1 MRNSWGAALAA
12 CAVEVAV
19 VLAAAR
25 TAAAD
30 PTEIRTVG
38 LGLRAGGAAAPE
50 GRFLFDGGLDG
61 TYRPW
66 PHSGLGAELSGGR
79 VSLVGG
85 DRAAFALAPHVEYTH
100 FTSPS
105 IELFG
110 RGGAPLQSRSGGGV
124 APAGGLALYA
134 AGGVRWWPECHESGP
149 ALAEQI
155 GCLSFGIELRAL
167 HALEG
172 GYLVMPAVLPEG
184 ATVLMTSFTIGL
196 EL

>member
-1 MRNSWGAALAA
+1 MRTSWGALAVA
-12 CAVEVAV
+12 CALV
-19 VLAAAR
+19 VSATR
-25 TAAAD
+25 PAAAD
-30 PTEIRTVG
+30 PTAIRKVG

-50 GRFLFDGGLDG
+50 GRFLFDGALDG

-66 PHSGLGAELSGGR
+66 PHVGLGAELSAGR
-79 VSLVGG
+79 VSLVDG
-85 DRAAFALAPHVEYTH
+85 DRSAFGFAPHVETTW
-100 FTSPS
+100 FARPS
-105 IELFG
+105 LELFG

-124 APAGGLALYA
+124 EKAGGLALYA